1 MTSNVNNTNVNNN
14 ALDGLYW
21 GEKNKTADKN
31 NGALTQSDFF
41 ALLTQQL
48 AYQDPTKPVENDQMI
63 AQMTNFTMADG
74 ISSLNKSFAG
84 FAESMTSNQALQAS
98 SLVGRSVLTQSDEIV
113 FTGDTL
119 SRGNIVLDKPAT
131 TMKISI
137 ENDKGEVIQSFSV
150 DNPQVGKNEFIWD
163 GTHNGTGSAV
173 AAKSKEGDEGEAG
186 DEEVIDRVK
195 AGVYK
200 VKVDVAYAD
209 GSNGSLP
216 VNVYT
221 PVGSVSMNGGANGSI
236 MLNLLGLGAVKLS
249 DVLEVSYG

>member
-1 MTSNVNNTNVNNN
+1 MTTNVNNN
-14 ALDGLYW
+14 PALDGMYW
-21 GEKNKTADKN
+21 DNGNKVPDKN

-74 ISSLNKSFAG
+74 IGQLNESFKG
-84 FAESMTSNQALQAS
+84 FAQSMTSNQALQAS

-113 FTGDTL
+113 FTGETL
-119 SRGNIVLDKPAT
+119 ARGNIELDRPASM
-131 TMKISI
+131 MKIRI
-137 ENDKGEVIQSFSV
+137 ENEKGELVQTFSV
-150 DNPQVGKNEFIWD
+150 ENPKVGKNEFIWD
-163 GTHNGTGSAV
+163 GTHTGSG
-173 AAKSKEGDEGEAG
+173 AAGDGTPEDGDEVA
-186 DEEVIDRVK
+186 DRVK

-200 VKVDVAYAD
+200 IKVDVSYSD
-209 GSNGSLP
+209 GTNASLP

-221 PVGSVSMNGGANGSI
+221 PVGSVSMNGSSGGI

-249 DVLEVSYG
+249 DVLEVSYS

>member
-1 MTSNVNNTNVNNN
+1 MTTNVNNN
-14 ALDGLYW
+14 SALDGMYW
-21 GEKNKTADKN
+21 NPDTKVPDKN

-74 ISSLNKSFAG
+74 IGSLNESFKG
-84 FAESMTSNQALQAS
+84 FAESMSSNQALQAS

-119 SRGNIVLDKPAT
+119 SRGNIELEKAAT
-131 TMKISI
+131 LMKVRI
-137 ENDKGEVIQSFSV
+137 ENEKGELVQSFSV
-150 DNPQVGKNEFIWD
+150 ENPQVGKNEFIWD
-163 GTHNGTGSAV
+163 GTYMPSGAGSAAEV
-173 AAKSKEGDEGEAG
+173 DGELS
-186 DEEVIDRVK
+186 ERVK

-200 VKVDVAYAD
+200 VKVDVSYAD
-209 GSNGSLP
+209 GSNATLP

-221 PVGSVSMNGGANGSI
+221 PVGSVSMNGTGGGI

-249 DVLEVSYG
+249 DVLEVSYS

>member
-1 MTSNVNNTNVNNN
+1 MTSNVNNNS
-14 ALDGLYW
+14 ALDGMYW
-21 GEKNKTADKN
+21 NPETKTPDKN

-74 ISSLNKSFAG
+74 IGSLNESFKG

-98 SLVGRSVLTQSDEIV
+98 SLVGRSVLTQSEDIV

-119 SRGNIVLDKPAT
+119 SRGNIELDKPAT
-131 TMKISI
+131 MMKVRI
-137 ENDKGEVIQSFSV
+137 ENEKGELVRSFSV
-150 DNPQVGKNEFIWD
+150 ENPKTGKNDFVWD
-163 GTHNGTGSAV
+163 GTDANDEAV
-173 AAKSKEGDEGEAG
+173 A
-186 DEEVIDRVK
+186 

-200 VKVDVAYAD
+200 IKVDVSYTD
-209 GSNGSLP
+209 GKTATLP

-221 PVGSVSMNGGANGSI
+221 PVGSVSMNGTGGGI

-249 DVLEVSYG
+249 DVLEVSYS

>member
-1 MTSNVNNTNVNNN
+1 MTTNVNNN
-14 ALDGLYW
+14 SALDGMYW
-21 GEKNKTADKN
+21 NPETKTPDKN

-74 ISSLNKSFAG
+74 IGSLNESFKG

-98 SLVGRSVLTQSDEIV
+98 SLVGRSVLTQSEDIV

-119 SRGNIVLDKPAT
+119 SRGTIELDKPAT
-131 TMKISI
+131 MMKVRI
-137 ENDKGEVIQSFSV
+137 ENEAGELVRSFSV
-150 DNPQVGKNEFIWD
+150 ENPKTGKNDFVWD
-163 GTHNGTGSAV
+163 GTDANDEAV
-173 AAKSKEGDEGEAG
+173 T
-186 DEEVIDRVK
+186 

-200 VKVDVAYAD
+200 IKVDVSYTD
-209 GSNGSLP
+209 GKTATLP

-221 PVGSVSMNGGANGSI
+221 PVGSVSMNGTGGGI

-249 DVLEVSYG
+249 DVLEVSYS

>member
-1 MTSNVNNTNVNNN
+1 MTTNVNNN
-14 ALDGLYW
+14 TALDGMYW
-21 GEKNKTADKN
+21 DNTNKTPDKN

-74 ISSLNKSFAG
+74 IGQLNEGFKG
-84 FAESMTSNQALQAS
+84 FAESMSSNQALQAS

-113 FTGDTL
+113 FTGESL
-119 SRGNIVLDKPAT
+119 ARGNIELDKAAT
-131 TMKISI
+131 RMQVRI
-137 ENDKGEVIQSFSV
+137 ENDKGELVQSFSV
-150 DNPQVGKNEFIWD
+150 DNPKVGKNEFLWD
-163 GTHNGTGSAV
+163 GTYLASGSSS
-173 AAKSKEGDEGEAG
+173 AAEVDGEIS
-186 DEEVIDRVK
+186 ERVK

-200 VKVDVAYAD
+200 VKVDVGYAD
-209 GSNGSLP
+209 GTNASLP

-221 PVGSVSMNGGANGSI
+221 PVGSVSMNGTGGGI
-236 MLNLLGLGAVKLS
+236 MLNLIGLGAVKLG

>member
-1 MTSNVNNTNVNNN
+1 MTGSVNNN
-14 ALDGLYW
+14 SALNGMYW
-21 GEKNKTADKN
+21 DPSSSVPEKND
-31 NGALTQSDFF
+31 GALTQADFF

-74 ISSLNKSFAG
+74 IGSLNESFQS

-113 FTGDTL
+113 FTGDSL
-119 SRGNIVLDKPAT
+119 ARGNIELDKPAT
-131 TMKISI
+131 MMKVRI
-137 ENDKGEVIQSFSV
+137 ENEKGELVRSFSV
-150 DNPQVGKNEFIWD
+150 ENPKAGKNDFVWD
-163 GTHNGTGSAV
+163 GTDANDEAV
-173 AAKSKEGDEGEAG
+173 A
-186 DEEVIDRVK
+186 

-200 VKVDVAYAD
+200 IKVEANYTD
-209 GSNGSLP
+209 GTTASLP

-221 PVGSVSMNGGANGSI
+221 PVGSVSMNGTGGGI
-236 MLNLLGLGAVKLS
+236 VLNLLGLGTVKLS

>member
-1 MTSNVNNTNVNNN
+1 MTSNVNNNVNNSN
-14 ALDGLYW
+14 PLNGMYW
-21 GEKNKTADKN
+21 DEKNKADDKN

-119 SRGNIVLDKPAT
+119 SRGNISLDKPAT
-131 TMKISI
+131 NMKISI

-150 DNPQVGKNEFIWD
+150 DNPKVGKNEFIWD

-173 AAKSKEGDEGEAG
+173 AAAAEGDEEA
-186 DEEVIDRVK
+186 IDRVK

>member
-1 MTSNVNNTNVNNN
+1 MTSSVNNN
-14 ALDGLYW
+14 SALNGMYW
-21 GEKNKTADKN
+21 DPGSAVPEKND
-31 NGALTQSDFF
+31 GALTQADFF

-74 ISSLNKSFAG
+74 IGSLNESFQS

-113 FTGDTL
+113 FTGESL
-119 SRGNIVLDKPAT
+119 ARGNIELDKPAT
-131 TMKISI
+131 MMKVRI
-137 ENDKGEVIQSFSV
+137 ENDKGELVRSFSV
-150 DNPQVGKNEFIWD
+150 ENPKAGKNDFVWD
-163 GTHNGTGSAV
+163 GTDANDEAV
-173 AAKSKEGDEGEAG
+173 A
-186 DEEVIDRVK
+186 

-200 VKVDVAYAD
+200 IKVEANYTD
-209 GSNGSLP
+209 GTTASLP

-221 PVGSVSMNGGANGSI
+221 PVGSVSMNGSGGGI
-236 MLNLLGLGAVKLS
+236 VLNLLGLGAVKLS

>member
-1 MTSNVNNTNVNNN
+1 MNSNVNNNS
-14 ALDGLYW
+14 ALDGMYW
-21 GEKNKTADKN
+21 NPETKTPDKN

-74 ISSLNKSFAG
+74 IGSLNESFKG

-98 SLVGRSVLTQSDEIV
+98 SLVGRSVLTQSEDIV

-119 SRGNIVLDKPAT
+119 SRGNIELDKPAT
-131 TMKISI
+131 MMKVRI
-137 ENDKGEVIQSFSV
+137 ENEKGELVRSFSV
-150 DNPQVGKNEFIWD
+150 ENPKTGKNDFVWD
-163 GTHNGTGSAV
+163 GTDANDEAV
-173 AAKSKEGDEGEAG
+173 A
-186 DEEVIDRVK
+186 

-200 VKVDVAYAD
+200 IKVDVSYTD
-209 GSNGSLP
+209 GKTATLP

-221 PVGSVSMNGGANGSI
+221 PVGSVSMNGTGGGI

-249 DVLEVSYG
+249 DVLEVSYS

>member
-1 MTSNVNNTNVNNN
+1 MTGSVNNN
-14 ALDGLYW
+14 SALNGMYW
-21 GEKNKTADKN
+21 DPSSGVPEKND
-31 NGALTQSDFF
+31 GALTQADFF

-74 ISSLNKSFAG
+74 IGSLNESFKS

-113 FTGDTL
+113 FTGDSL
-119 SRGNIVLDKPAT
+119 ARGNIELDKPAT
-131 TMKISI
+131 MMKVRI
-137 ENDKGEVIQSFSV
+137 ENESGELVRSFSV
-150 DNPQVGKNEFIWD
+150 ENPKAGKNDFVWD
-163 GTHNGTGSAV
+163 GTDANDEAV
-173 AAKSKEGDEGEAG
+173 A
-186 DEEVIDRVK
+186 

-200 VKVDVAYAD
+200 IKVEANYID
-209 GSNGSLP
+209 GTTASLP

-221 PVGSVSMNGGANGSI
+221 PVGSVSMNGTGGGI
-236 MLNLLGLGAVKLS
+236 VLNLLGLGTVKLS